1 MTSLFLFLTM
11 YSGGCF
17 LCVLLYRARLSR
29 NLYFCWFLGLLFS
42 FVLYNGIAFQL
53 GVFSWV
59 RAASFAFMFIPFFHI
74 LNMAATARRVRIC
87 VALFQSSDGL
97 SQKDLIHSLRLSSM
111 TNHRLK
117 ILQQFCQVKI
127 RGNRIILVRSEF
139 LVMARVFNLVKKIL
153 GIPELL

>member
-1 MTSLFLFLTM
+1 MSGFFLFLTM
-11 YSGGCF
+11 YSGGCL
-17 LCVLLYRARLSR
+17 LCVLLYRARFSG

-42 FVLYNGIAFQL
+42 FALYNCIACQM

-59 RAASFAFMFIPFFHI
+59 RAICFAFMFIPFFHI

-87 VALFQSSDGL
+87 VALYQSSDGL
-97 SQKDLIHSLRLSSM
+97 LQNDLIHSLRLSSM
-111 TNHRLK
+111 TDHRIK

-127 RGNRIILVRSEF
+127 RGNRIVLVRSEF
-139 LVMARVFNLVKKIL
+139 LVMARVLNLVKKRL